1 MVLHL
6 IFKLQYSLDREEAET
21 SKKMTQKKKEFE
33 TVKAKEK
40 KAENNSNKG
49 AQLDYRVQIK
59 GLESEVCLMS
69 QKVGDAKAKNL
80 IISKELN
87 ELRRNTKFNQE

>member
-1 MVLHL
+1 M
-6 IFKLQYSLDREEAET
+6 S
-21 SKKMTQKKKEFE
+21 QKKKQFE
-33 TVKAKEK
+33 SVKAKEK
-40 KAENNSNKG
+40 RAETNSKG
-49 AQLDYRVQIK
+49 PQLDYRVQIK